1 VAMEHYIAGTTCRAD
16 RGPCDCARAGRML
29 CAWRAIYLIE
39 AGEAKTSKATDEKLA
54 TKSTNP
60 KKAMGMAK
68 PPVHLIPGS
77 ALIALSIPFKDGA
90 EKYGAF
96 NWRDDPVDVSTYVA
110 AAKRHLDLYFNG
122 QDVVSDSK
130 GKALNLAAVMACCAI
145 LIDAEAQ
152 GTLIDDRPP
161 AQDLEKWADKWTVG
175 KGL

>member
-1 VAMEHYIAGTTCRAD
+1 MSSKMYQGTGRQTCDSSGA
-16 RGPCDCARAGRML
+16 PCPCVLGTAKYCKGLPAR
-29 CAWRAIYLIE
+29 
-39 AGEAKTSKATDEKLA
+39 TSKATDEKLA

-175 KGL
+175 KGLTA